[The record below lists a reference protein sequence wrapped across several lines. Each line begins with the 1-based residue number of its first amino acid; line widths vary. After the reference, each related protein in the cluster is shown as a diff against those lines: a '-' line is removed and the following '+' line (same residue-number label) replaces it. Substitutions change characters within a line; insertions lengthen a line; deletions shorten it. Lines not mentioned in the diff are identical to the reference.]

1 MLGRTINANVI
12 AYQNIG
18 LLFSRIQI
26 CDHDVRVDTGPKS
39 SPDQWSGHT
48 VTPPIREI
56 LVPRHWPAAPTSRGR
71 VTIDINGSNIGG
83 PIVEHNGDISFDLQ
97 HKDCVCGICGMAYYE
112 EKGTQCKA
120 INGYS
125 LLSRIQSGLSVCVQS
140 GPGREQK
147 LNSCMMRTVTIS
159 SSCQLASAQWAPPE
173 KLQKMR
179 EMRINWWYGGDG
191 HWRSS
196 FLNKPTTGSSE
207 INL

>member
-1 MLGRTINANVI
+1 MI

-97 HKDCVCGICGMAYYE
+97 HKDCVCGMAYYE
-112 EKGTQCKA
+112 EKGTQCRT

-159 SSCQLASAQWAPPE
+159 SSSCQLASAVGASRE
-173 KLQKMR
+173 TSKDARNEDKLVV
-179 EMRINWWYGGDG
+179 WWR
-191 HWRSS
+191 WTLAILFS
-196 FLNKPTTGSSE
+196 
-207 INL
+207 

>member
-1 MLGRTINANVI
+1 MI

-56 LVPRHWPAAPTSRGR
+56 LVPRHWPPAPTSRGR

-97 HKDCVCGICGMAYYE
+97 HKDCVCGMAYYE
-112 EKGTQCKA
+112 EKGTQCRT

-159 SSCQLASAQWAPPE
+159 SSCYPASAVGASRE
-173 KLQKMR
+173 TSKDARNEDKLVV
-179 EMRINWWYGGDG
+179 WWR
-191 HWRSS
+191 WTLAILFS
-196 FLNKPTTGSSE
+196 
-207 INL
+207 